1 MKGCPRPRVLPP
13 DRPRDMLLVSL
24 RGGGIPHHVP
34 MSLPRLF
41 LDAPPALEGQLIPLG
56 PEAVRHLKALR
67 LKPGAALE
75 LVLGN
80 QAWTADLA
88 VLDQGRAMARLVAPL
103 LEDRE
108 PPIELQACLPLP
120 VQLSLFD
127 EWLPP
132 LVELGVT
139 LIQPV
144 AFDRSEFD
152 ARRTIARLDRWARII
167 QSACE
172 QSHRNRLPELRTPM
186 PFAALLT
193 WKAPQTWV
201 AYELMTGRANPALR
215 FENLAFASGPEGG
228 ITDEEFAALTAAGWQ
243 PVSLG
248 RSILRAVTTP
258 VALLGAVQFE
268 LGRSPRP

>member
-1 MKGCPRPRVLPP
+1 
-13 DRPRDMLLVSL
+13 
-24 RGGGIPHHVP
+24 

-41 LDAPPALEGQLIPLG
+41 LDALPAAENTLVALG
-56 PEAVRHLKALR
+56 PEAARHLKALR

-75 LVLGN
+75 VVLGD

-88 VLDQGRAMARLVAPL
+88 ELDRGRAAARLVAPL

-108 PPIELQACLPLP
+108 APISLQACLPLP
-120 VQLSLFD
+120 AQLSLFD

-144 AFDRSEFD
+144 VYQRSEFD
-152 ARRTIARLDRWARII
+152 GPKTATRLERWARII

-172 QSHRNRLPELRTPM
+172 QSHRCRLPELRPPM

-193 WKAPQTWV
+193 WATPQKWV
-201 AYELMTGRANPALR
+201 AYELATGQANPHLLR
-215 FENLAFASGPEGG
+215 EALAFTCGPEGG
-228 ITDEEFAALTAAGWQ
+228 ISDAEFAALSDAGWQ

-268 LGRSPRP
+268 LGRSPQP

>member
-1 MKGCPRPRVLPP
+1 
-13 DRPRDMLLVSL
+13 
-24 RGGGIPHHVP
+24 

-41 LDAPPALEGQLIPLG
+41 LDALPAREGQLIPLG
-56 PEAVRHLKALR
+56 PEAVRHLRALR
-67 LKPGAALE
+67 MKSGAALE

-80 QAWTADLA
+80 EAWTADLA
-88 VLDQGRAMARLVAPL
+88 TLDQGRAEVRLVTPL

-120 VQLSLFD
+120 AQLSLFD

-144 AFDRSEFD
+144 VFDRSEFD
-152 ARRTIARLDRWARII
+152 AARTQARLERWTRII

-172 QSHRNRLPELRTPM
+172 QSHRNRRPELRAPA
-186 PFAALLT
+186 PFGALLT
-193 WKAPQTWV
+193 WPAPQKWV
-201 AYELMTGRANPALR
+201 AYELITGKANPTLR
-215 FENLAFASGPEGG
+215 FEDLAFTSGPEGG
-228 ITDEEFAALTAAGWQ
+228 ITDGEFAALAAAGWQ

-248 RSILRAVTTP
+248 RSILRAVTAP

-268 LGRSPRP
+268 LGRLG

>member
-1 MKGCPRPRVLPP
+1 MSHASRHRLFRSGLE
-13 DRPRDMLLVSL
+13 
-24 RGGGIPHHVP
+24 IPHHVP

-41 LDAPPALEGQLIPLG
+41 LDASPTLEGQLIPLG
-56 PEAVRHLKALR
+56 PEAARHLRTLR

-75 LVLGN
+75 LVLGE

-88 VLDQGRAMARLVAPL
+88 ELDRSHASARLIAPL
-103 LEDRE
+103 REHRE
-108 PPIELQACLPLP
+108 PDIPLQACLPLP
-120 VQLSLFD
+120 AQLSLFD

-132 LVELGVT
+132 LVELGTT

-144 AFDRSEFD
+144 VYQRSEFD
-152 ARRTIARLDRWARII
+152 GAKTAARLDRWARII

-172 QSHRNRLPELRTPM
+172 QSHRSRLPVLRPPM

-193 WKAPQTWV
+193 WEAPQKWV
-201 AYELMTGRANPALR
+201 AYELATGQANPTLR
-215 FENLAFASGPEGG
+215 REGLAFTSGPEGG
-228 ITDEEFAALTAAGWQ
+228 ITDEEFAALAAAGWQ

-248 RSILRAVTTP
+248 RSILRALTAP

-268 LGRSPRP
+268 LGRTPRLVD